1 MRDTFWWGS
10 SCLQEGAEFGAGRAS
25 GGGFTCNMCRNPP
38 AVERGE
44 GIGGRDFDL
53 DCELSGFGRVQQL
66 AVGQKDVPTE
76 NRKTSL
82 QKSQQHFFV
91 TLR

>member
-53 DCELSGFGRVQQL
+53 DCELIGFGRVQQL
-66 AVGQKDVPTE
+66 AK
-76 NRKTSL
+76 KTSEPKVEKL
-82 QKSQQHFFV
+82 HSKRANNTFFV